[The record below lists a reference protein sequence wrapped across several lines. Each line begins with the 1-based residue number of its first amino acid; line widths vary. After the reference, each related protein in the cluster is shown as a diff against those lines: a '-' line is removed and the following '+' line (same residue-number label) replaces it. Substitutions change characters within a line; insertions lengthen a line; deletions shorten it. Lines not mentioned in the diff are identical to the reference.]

1 MARRK
6 RSFISWLI
14 LIVVLTMAVVG
25 GYHLYNSD
33 TGQATSRVVK
43 EAVKAGHNQA
53 KKEID

>member
-6 RSFISWLI
+6 RSFISWMI
-14 LIVVLTMAVVG
+14 LIAVLALAVVG

-33 TGQATSRVVK
+33 TGQAASRVVK
-43 EAVKAGHNQA
+43 EAAKAGHKQA